1 MEVRRIE
8 KKDLGNEV
16 FLHPAGY
23 QRIIPEAPKR

>member
-16 FLHPAGY
+16 FLPPAGY
-23 QRIIPEAPKR
+23 QRIIPEATKK